1 MSHEIKRVRS
11 DAVLPTVEAL
21 KADKSGQTE
30 YYLMLKTYQ
39 CIKINPSAINEIGL
53 LDHFVEKISDF

>member
-21 KADKSGQTE
+21 MAAKSGQTE

-39 CIKINPSAINEIGL
+39 CIKINPFAINEIVL
-53 LDHFVEKISDF
+53 INLFVEKCQN

>member
-30 YYLMLKTYQ
+30 YHLMLNVSVYQ
-39 CIKINPSAINEIGL
+39 NKYICDQLNW
-53 LDHFVEKISDF
+53 FT